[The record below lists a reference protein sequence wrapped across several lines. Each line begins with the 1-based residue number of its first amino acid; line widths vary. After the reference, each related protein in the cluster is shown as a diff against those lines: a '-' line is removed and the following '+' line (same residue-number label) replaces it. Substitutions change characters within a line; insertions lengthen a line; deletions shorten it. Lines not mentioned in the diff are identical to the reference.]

1 MIEII
6 LLVSSV
12 LFIFALKLFGRPSTA
27 HRANTFAMLAM
38 ALAVFSAFNF
48 DFSNYDSAFYIT
60 IVVSGILGALI
71 SKRVQMTQ
79 MPELVGL
86 FNGVGGGASGAIAYV
101 ELSKSTLP
109 LSDYFV
115 AIFSMVIGMFT
126 FSGSVVAVLKLRGKL
141 NGDYSTIAT
150 IFTAFLPPLLLLPGI
165 WDTLI
170 LERWGINILIL
181 EYFILLSIIGGIVR
195 VAVIGGADMPVV
207 IAFLNSLSGIAAMS
221 AGFIVNS
228 IILIIAG
235 ALVGASGIILTLLMC
250 SAMNRTILQVLK
262 GGFGTSTVNNEYE
275 KDPIST
281 SPEDVAIQ
289 LSYAESVVIV
299 PGYGMAVAQAQAAVK
314 ELTNTLK
321 EKSIEV
327 KFAIHPVAGRMPG
340 HMNVLL
346 AEVDI
351 DFEDMYTLEDI
362 NSEFSSTDVVIVLG
376 ANDVVNPLAR
386 TDENSPIYGMPILD
400 VDLAKQVIVIKRSM
414 SPGYA
419 GIANPL
425 FINDNAKMLFAD
437 AKEGLENIIK
447 SFELV

>member
-48 DFSNYDSAFYIT
+48 DFSNYDPAFYIT
-60 IVVSGILGALI
+60 IVVSGLLGVLI

-86 FNGVGGGASGAIAYV
+86 FNGFGGGASGAIAYV

-115 AIFSMVIGMFT
+115 AIFSMVIGVFT
-126 FSGSVVAVLKLRGKL
+126 FSGSIIAVLKLRGKL
-141 NGDYSTIAT
+141 NNVNTTIAN
-150 IFTAFLPPLLLLPGI
+150 IFSAFLPPLILLPAI
-165 WDTLI
+165 WEEMEI
-170 LERWGINILIL
+170 LSL
-181 EYFILLSIIGGIVR
+181 EYFMLLSLIAGIIR

-228 IILIIAG
+228 IILIVAG

-250 SAMNRTILQVLK
+250 AAMNRTLLDVLK
-262 GGFGTSTVNNEYE
+262 GGFGGAAINNEYE

-321 EKSIEV
+321 EKNIEV

-351 DFEDMYTLEDI
+351 DYEDMYALEDI

-437 AKEGLENIIK
+437 AKDGLENIIK